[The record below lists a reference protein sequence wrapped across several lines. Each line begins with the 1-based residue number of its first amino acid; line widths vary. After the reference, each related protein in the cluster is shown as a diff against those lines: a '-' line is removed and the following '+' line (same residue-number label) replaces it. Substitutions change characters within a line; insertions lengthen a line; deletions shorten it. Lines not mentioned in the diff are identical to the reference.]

1 MSLRATRNR
10 GGAEP
15 AKLDPK
21 RTTSVDAKLGAR
33 LRRLRILRGVS
44 QTELGAQ
51 LGGLTFQQI
60 QKYERGANR
69 ISATRLYEIAVLLK
83 VPITYFFEELP
94 PVVLEPIGNEMRAV
108 AKSIAAISD
117 PALRRKVLRLVE
129 TVAKRH

>member
-1 MSLRATRNR
+1 MNRAEVEHAR
-10 GGAEP
+10 AS
-15 AKLDPK
+15 PK
-21 RTTSVDAKLGAR
+21 RTTSKDVKLGVR

-44 QTELGAQ
+44 QTELGAR

-60 QKYERGANR
+60 QKYESGANR

-94 PVVLEPIGNEMRAV
+94 PTVLEPIDNEVRTL
-108 AKSIAAISD
+108 AKSMTAISD
-117 PALRRKVLRLVE
+117 PVLRRKVIRLIE

>member
-1 MSLRATRNR
+1 MAKNRAK
-10 GGAEP
+10 AEP
-15 AKLDPK
+15 ARVDPK
-21 RTTSVDAKLGAR
+21 RTTSMDVKLGAR
-33 LRRLRILRGVS
+33 LRRLRILRGMS

-94 PVVLEPIGNEMRAV
+94 TTSLEPIGNEMRAV

-117 PALRRKVLRLVE
+117 PALRRKVLRFVE

>member
-1 MSLRATRNR
+1 MGARATRNR
-10 GGAEP
+10 GEADT
-15 AKLDPK
+15 ARVDPK
-21 RTTSVDAKLGAR
+21 RTTNTDVKLGAR

-69 ISATRLYEIAVLLK
+69 ISATRLYEIAVFLK

-94 PVVLEPIGNEMRAV
+94 PTMHEPIGKETRAV

-117 PALRRKVLRLVE
+117 PALRRKVLRFVE

>member
-1 MSLRATRNR
+1 MN
-10 GGAEP
+10 
-15 AKLDPK
+15 PK
-21 RTTSVDAKLGAR
+21 GTTNKDVKLGAR
-33 LRRLRILRGVS
+33 LRRLRILRGFS
-44 QTELGAQ
+44 QSELGDR

-94 PVVLEPIGNEMRAV
+94 PTVVEPIGNEARSLAR
-108 AKSIAAISD
+108 SITAIAN
-117 PALRRKVLRLVE
+117 PLLRRKVLQLIE